1 VTLRAGTRLG
11 PYEILFALGAGG
23 MGEVYRARDTKLDRD
38 VAIKVL
44 PPIFVSDPE
53 RVARFQR
60 EAKTL
65 AALNHP
71 NIAAIYGL
79 DESDGTAA
87 LILEL
92 VEGPTLADRIVQGPI
107 PLDEV
112 MPIARQIAEAL
123 AGAHEHG
130 IIHRD
135 LKPANI
141 KLRPDGTVKVLD
153 FGLAKAMQASDSGL
167 QTRGGLTQSPTITTP
182 AMTAA
187 GMILGTA
194 AYMSPEQAKGK
205 PADKRSDIWA
215 FGCVL
220 YEMLTGTRAFS
231 GDDAPDTITAVIR
244 GEPGWQALPDDV
256 PAHIRL
262 LLRRCLEKDRSKRI
276 ADISVARFLITEPVG
291 DGPHVFPPVQTT
303 MVAPRRGSRRRAI
316 SLGFAAIVLTGM
328 TAAVMWNMRP
338 QTVAPIVRFPIV
350 LPQRQQFAQRSK
362 VFAVSP
368 DGSRIAYVAAG
379 GQLFLRSM
387 DDMDARPIPGT
398 DLDSFGPFFSPDG
411 QWIGFFSFQDRT
423 LKKVAISGGPPV
435 TICPSDPPFGVTW
448 DGDWIVYADQGAK
461 GILRV
466 SPNGG
471 EPEVLAAVKAG
482 EVFAAPQMIND
493 GRALLFTVAPALA
506 VDRWDRGEIV
516 VQSVGSSERTV
527 ILRGGSEGRYVPT
540 GHLVYMVGGT
550 LMAVPFDVK
559 TLHFRGGSV
568 PIVEEIRRFTSNA
581 SSPGSSVAFSSGG
594 MFAYIPGSFDGPG
607 LLTVALASR
616 DGKLQR
622 LDLPAQPYNFPR
634 ISPDG
639 KQLAVQSN
647 DGSEAFILIYNL
659 KGGEPARRLTFGGQN
674 LNPLWTPDGRRITFQ
689 SNREGDRSIFWQ
701 LADGTGTA
709 ERLSKPDALQEHRPE
724 AWSPDGKT
732 LAVSVI
738 APTGNRIF
746 TLAADGTRAMTPFS
760 TAALSARFAAFS
772 PDGKW
777 IAYASTELGKGEEVF
792 VQPFPP
798 TGSKY
803 QISTGGGRAPLWSAD
818 GKQLYYHGNGA
829 GGSAN
834 LGQRLFAV
842 DVRTQPTFAVERS
855 VTLPIEVNAGN
866 STLAR
871 NYDIMPDG
879 KQFVVT
885 TPASVAAD
893 SNRSSTQQINVVLNW
908 FEELKRLV
916 PVN

>member
-1 VTLRAGTRLG
+1 VTLQAGTRLG
-11 PYEILFALGAGG
+11 PYEILSALGAGG

-44 PPIFVSDPE
+44 PAIFVADPA

-79 DESDGTAA
+79 DERDGMAA
-87 LILEL
+87 LVLEL
-92 VEGPTLADRIVQGPI
+92 VEGPTLADRIAQGPI
-107 PLDEV
+107 PVDEA
-112 MPIARQIAEAL
+112 MPIAKQIAEAL
-123 AGAHEHG
+123 EVAHEHG
-130 IIHRD
+130 IVHRD

-153 FGLAKAMQASDSGL
+153 FGLAKVAQASDSGL
-167 QTRGGLTQSPTITTP
+167 QASGGLTQSPTITTP

-220 YEMLTGTRAFS
+220 YEMLTGARAFN
-231 GDDAPDTITAVIR
+231 GDDATDTIAAVIR
-244 GEPGWQALPDDV
+244 AEPAWHALPDDV
-256 PAHIRL
+256 PERIRL
-262 LLRRCLEKDRSKRI
+262 LLRRCLEKDRSKRV

-291 DGPHVFPPVQTT
+291 DAPHVLPPVQMT
-303 MVAPRRGSRRRAI
+303 MVAPPRGSWRRAI
-316 SLGFAAIVLTGM
+316 PLGLAAIVLTGT
-328 TAAVMWNMRP
+328 TAAIMWNMRP
-338 QTVAPIVRFPIV
+338 QTVAPIVRFSIV
-350 LPQRQQFAQRSK
+350 LPERQQFAQRSK

-379 GQLFLRSM
+379 GQLFLRSL
-387 DDMDARPIPGT
+387 DDMKARPIPGT
-398 DLDSFGPFFSPDG
+398 DLDAFGPFFSPDG

-448 DGDWIVYADQGAK
+448 DGDWIVFADQGAK
-461 GILRV
+461 GVLRV

-471 EPEVLAAVKAG
+471 EPEVVAAVKAG

-493 GRALLFTVAPALA
+493 GRALLFTIAPALA

-527 ILRGGSEGRYVPT
+527 ILRGGSEARYVPT
-540 GHLVYMVGGT
+540 GHLVYMVGVT
-550 LMAVPFDVK
+550 LFAVPFDVK
-559 TLHFRGGSV
+559 TLQVRGGPV
-568 PIVEEIRRFTSNA
+568 PIVEDVRRFTSYA
-581 SSPGSSVAFSSGG
+581 SPGSSFAFSSGG
-594 MFAYIPGSFDGPG
+594 MFAYIPGSFEGPG

-622 LDLPAQPYNFPR
+622 LDLPAQPYIFPR

-639 KQLAVQSN
+639 KQLAVQSY
-647 DGSEAFILIYNL
+647 DGNEAFILIYNL
-659 KGGEPARRLTFGGQN
+659 RGGQPARRLTFGGQN

-709 ERLSKPDALQEHRPE
+709 ERLSKPNALQEHRPE

-746 TLAADGTRAMTPFS
+746 TLATDGTHAMTPFS

-777 IAYASTELGKGEEVF
+777 IAYASNELGKGEEVF

-818 GKQLYYHGNGA
+818 GKQLYYHGNAA

-834 LGQRLFAV
+834 LGQRLVAV

-855 VTLPIEVNAGN
+855 VTLPIEVNVGN

-885 TPASVAAD
+885 TPASVTSD
-893 SNRSSTQQINVVLNW
+893 SNVSSTRQINVVLNW
-908 FEELKRLV
+908 FTELQQRV
-916 PVN
+916 PTR